1 MRLNRYLAY
10 CGIASRRKCEQIVK
24 AGRVTVN
31 NIEILNPF
39 IEIHRDDDVC
49 LDGCS
54 LCQPEEDIVILLNKP
69 TDVISTISD
78 THSRK
83 TVMDLI
89 DVNERIFPVG
99 RLDKDTTGAILLTN
113 NGVLANKL
121 THPRFGVEKIY
132 NVTIDKPILNIDLR
146 RVEKGVDIGDGEIG
160 QGNIIEDCGDNS
172 DLELSKNSQK
182 CKVRLLLTHGKKREV
197 KRIFSALGYEVL
209 SLHRESFAGINTG
222 GLQSGEWRKLTQG
235 EIEKLQSK
243 ASK

>member
-1 MRLNRYLAY
+1 MRLNRYLAH

-24 AGRVTVN
+24 AGRVTAN
-31 NIEILNPF
+31 NIKILNPF

-49 LDGCS
+49 LDGRS

-69 TDVISTISD
+69 ADVISTVSD

-83 TVMDLI
+83 TVMDLVDI
-89 DVNERIFPVG
+89 NERIFPVG

-132 NVTIDKPILNIDLR
+132 RITIDKPILNDDLR
-146 RVEKGVDIGDGEIG
+146 KIEKGVRIGDEEIG
-160 QGNIIEDCGDNS
+160 QGNILEVCGDNS
-172 DLELSKNSQK
+172 DLEWSKNGQK
-182 CKVRLLLTHGKKREV
+182 CEVRVLLTHGKKREV

-209 SLHRESFAGINTG
+209 ALHRESFAGISAG
-222 GLQSGEWRKLTQG
+222 DLQSGEWRKLTQA

-243 ASK
+243 EE